1 MKDMSGYEIQIPTA
15 RLPLP
20 FVIFLSKESIR
31 DLVNGIAG
39 NKSLSDIAQILNEIL
54 NKIPTLPSGMLLVAI
69 KEDDIGL
76 AKEATLSS
84 IRDLINDIDGYAKN
98 LDTNISSR
106 ASESTLL
113 SISSKIDDLG
123 IALSS
128 RASETTLSVIKSQ
141 TDKLSF
147 DENNNLKTVVQNWP
161 IDYLTK
167 LLNLDVQLS
176 SLIDALKPSRSQ
188 TTQDLNDYILN
199 PSSSV
204 EIDKAN
210 LDGWSAIIASV
221 KVTYSANATSG
232 IRVRW
237 LYSPNGSDFDSI
249 EEADTQGNYY
259 DLTFMAGATRQT
271 TILIPILAPYVK
283 ISIFNKDTDYA
294 CTLKVWT
301 FTLR

>member
-1 MKDMSGYEIQIPTA
+1 MTDMSGYEIQIPTA

-39 NKSLSDIAQILNEIL
+39 NKNLSDIAQILNEIL

-69 KEDDIGL
+69 KEDDVGL

-84 IRDLINDIDGYAKN
+84 IRDLISDIDNFAKN
-98 LDTNISSR
+98 LDVNISSR
-106 ASESTLL
+106 ASESTLI

-123 IALSS
+123 
-128 RASETTLSVIKSQ
+128 RT
-141 TDKLSF
+141 
-147 DENNNLKTVVQNWP
+147 
-161 IDYLTK
+161 
-167 LLNLDVQLS
+167 LS
-176 SLIDALKPSRSQ
+176 SLRDALKPSRSQ
-188 TTQDLNDYILN
+188 ATQDLNNYVLN

-204 EIDKAN
+204 EINKAN

-237 LYSPNGSDFDSI
+237 LYSPNGSDFDST
-249 EEADTQGNYY
+249 EEADAQGNYY
-259 DLTFMAGATRQT
+259 DLTFTAGATRQT
-271 TILIPILAPYVK
+271 TILIPILTPYVK
-283 ISIFNKDTDYA
+283 ISVFNKDTAYS
-294 CTLKVWT
+294 CTLDVWT
-301 FTLR
+301 LTLR